1 MKIEKK
7 KMKSVKVENK
17 EKKHFSTSYLSNNK
31 GFTLLEL
38 FVSMLLGM
46 LVIVLIYA
54 IHNMQQDTFKRE
66 TMKLSSQRNLRN
78 SLNLMET
85 EIRMAGYDRMETDL
99 FGITEVRMDANS
111 NGAITFTLDD
121 GNAGHANNGTL
132 DGDET
137 ITYALYDSPMT
148 ASTGNFDLGRTE
160 GGGGTE
166 LLAEGIEALGFA
178 FAFDD
183 DEDGVLDFN
192 DDDADGEMD
201 APPGGNEG
209 IYWAVDTDGDDILDT
224 NLDTN
229 KDGRI
234 DVGDGIAGLPFT
246 VSPDRIRAVKI
257 FLLSRTRGPDRGY
270 VDKHS
275 YVVGF
280 RRIINPG
287 DNYRRQLM
295 ELTVKCRNLGL

>member
-1 MKIEKK
+1 
-7 KMKSVKVENK
+7 
-17 EKKHFSTSYLSNNK
+17 
-31 GFTLLEL
+31 
-38 FVSMLLGM
+38 
-46 LVIVLIYA
+46 
-54 IHNMQQDTFKRE
+54 
-66 TMKLSSQRNLRN
+66 MKLSSQRNLRN

-99 FGITEVRMDANS
+99 FGITDVKMDADS
-111 NGAITFTLDD
+111 NGTITFTFDD
-121 GNAGHANNGTL
+121 GNTGHANNGVL

-137 ITYALYDSPMT
+137 ITYALYDASET
-148 ASTGNFDLGRTE
+148 SSTGNLDLRRTV
-160 GGGGTE
+160 GGNTQ

-183 DEDGVLDFN
+183 NEDGVLDFN
-192 DDDADGEMD
+192 DDDADGELD

-209 IYWAVDTDGDDILDT
+209 IYWAVDTDGDNILDT

-234 DVGDGIAGLPFT
+234 DLGDGTAGLPFS
-246 VSPDRIRAVKI
+246 VSTDRIRAVKI

-270 VDKHS
+270 VDKNT

-287 DNYRRQLM
+287 DSFRRQLM

>member
-1 MKIEKK
+1 MKIKK
-7 KMKSVKVENK
+7 NMKSVKVEHQENQN
-17 EKKHFSTSYLSNNK
+17 FCTTYLSDSR

-54 IHNMQQDTFKRE
+54 IHNMQQNTFKRE

-99 FGITEVRMDANS
+99 FGITEVRMDADS
-111 NGAITFTLDD
+111 NGTITFTLDD
-121 GNAGHANNGTL
+121 GNTGHANNGTL

-137 ITYALYDSPMT
+137 ITYALYDSPDT
-148 ASTGNFDLGRTE
+148 TSTGNFDLRRTV
-160 GGGGTE
+160 GGDTQ

-192 DDDADGEMD
+192 DDDADGELD

-209 IYWAVDTDGDDILDT
+209 IYWAVDTDGDNILDT

-234 DVGDGIAGLPFT
+234 DVGDGTAGLPFS

-270 VDKHS
+270 VDKNT

-287 DNYRRQLM
+287 DSFRRQLM

>member
-7 KMKSVKVENK
+7 KMNSVKLKDK
-17 EKKHFSTSYLSNNK
+17 EKQQFSISHLTNNR

-46 LVIVLIYA
+46 LVIVVIYA
-54 IHNMQQDTFKRE
+54 IHDMQQDTFKRE
-66 TMKLSSQRNLRN
+66 TMKLTSQRNLRN

-99 FGITEVRMDANS
+99 FGITGVRMDGNS
-111 NGAITFTLDD
+111 NGAITFTFDD
-121 GNAGHANNGTL
+121 GNAGNANNGKL

-148 ASTGNFDLGRTE
+148 ASTGNFDLGRTV
-160 GGGGTE
+160 GGGATQ

-192 DDDADGEMD
+192 DDDADGELD

-234 DVGDGIAGLPFT
+234 DFGDGTAGLPFS

-270 VDKHS
+270 VDKNT

-280 RRIINPG
+280 RRINNPG
-287 DNYRRQLM
+287 DSFRRQLM

>member
-1 MKIEKK
+1 MKIEK
-7 KMKSVKVENK
+7 KMKSVKVEHQENQN
-17 EKKHFSTSYLSNNK
+17 FCTTYLSNSR

-99 FGITEVRMDANS
+99 FGITDVRMDANS
-111 NGAITFTLDD
+111 NGKITFTFDD
-121 GNAGHANNGTL
+121 GKNGNANNGTL
-132 DGDET
+132 NDDET
-137 ITYALYDSPMT
+137 ITYALK
-148 ASTGNFDLGRTE
+148 GNFDLERTDVE
-160 GGGGTE
+160 KGPQ
-166 LLAEGIEALGFA
+166 LLAKGIEALGFA

-192 DDDADGEMD
+192 DDDADGELD

-209 IYWAVDTDGDDILDT
+209 IYWAVDTDGDNILDT

-234 DVGDGIAGLPFT
+234 DVGDGTAGLPFS

-270 VDKHS
+270 VDKNT

-287 DNYRRQLM
+287 DSFRRQLM

>member
-1 MKIEKK
+1 
-7 KMKSVKVENK
+7 
-17 EKKHFSTSYLSNNK
+17 
-31 GFTLLEL
+31 
-38 FVSMLLGM
+38 
-46 LVIVLIYA
+46 
-54 IHNMQQDTFKRE
+54 MQQDTFKRE

-99 FGITEVRMDANS
+99 FGITDVRMDANS
-111 NGAITFTLDD
+111 NGRITFTFDD
-121 GNAGHANNGTL
+121 GNVGNANNGTL

-137 ITYALYDSPMT
+137 ITYALYDSTTTPL
-148 ASTGNFDLGRTE
+148 TGNFDLGRTE

-192 DDDADGEMD
+192 DDDADGELD

-209 IYWAVDTDGDDILDT
+209 IYWAVDTDGDNILDT

-234 DVGDGIAGLPFT
+234 DVGDGTAGLPFS

-270 VDKHS
+270 VDKHT

-287 DNYRRQLM
+287 DSFRRQLM

>member
-7 KMKSVKVENK
+7 NMNSIKVEH
-17 EKKHFSTSYLSNNK
+17 KKNQNFCTSCLSNK
-31 GFTLLEL
+31 RGFTLIEL
-38 FVSMLLGM
+38 LVSMLLGI
-46 LVIVLIYA
+46 LVIVFIYS

-99 FGITEVRMDANS
+99 FGITDVKMDANS
-111 NGAITFTLDD
+111 NGTITFTFDD
-121 GNAGHANNGTL
+121 GDGGNANNGIL
-132 DGDET
+132 DVDET
-137 ITYALYDSPMT
+137 ITYAL
-148 ASTGNFDLGRTE
+148 TGNFNLGRT
-160 GGGGTE
+160 GDGSGAHI
-166 LLAEGIEALGFA
+166 LADGIEALGFA

-192 DDDADGEMD
+192 DDDADGELD

-209 IYWAVDTDGDDILDT
+209 IYWAVDTDGDNILDT

-234 DVGDGIAGLPFT
+234 DLGDGITGLPFS

-270 VDKHS
+270 VDHHS

-280 RRIINPG
+280 RRIINPS

>member
-1 MKIEKK
+1 MMLKKIKL
-7 KMKSVKVENK
+7 KSFKVEYQNK
-17 EKKHFSTSYLSNNK
+17 HLSFRSLVSNNR

-38 FVSMLLGM
+38 CVSMVLGLLV
-46 LVIVLIYA
+46 LVVIYA
-54 IHNMQQDTFKRE
+54 IHDMQQDTFKRE

-99 FGITEVRMDANS
+99 FGITDVRMDANS
-111 NGAITFTLDD
+111 NGKITFTFDD
-121 GNAGHANNGTL
+121 GNAGNANNGTL
-132 DGDET
+132 NGDET
-137 ITYALYDSPMT
+137 ITYAIYDSPT
-148 ASTGNFDLGRTE
+148 TSLTGNFDLGRTV
-160 GGGGTE
+160 GGGATE

-178 FAFDD
+178 FAFDN

-192 DDDADGEMD
+192 DDDADGEID
-201 APPGGNEG
+201 LPPGGNEG
-209 IYWAVDTDGDDILDT
+209 IYWAVDTDGDNILDS

-229 KDGRI
+229 RDGRI
-234 DVGDGIAGLPFT
+234 DVGDGVAGLPFT
-246 VSPDRIRAVKI
+246 VSPERIRAVKI
-257 FLLSRTRGPDRGY
+257 FLLSRTRGPDKGY

-275 YVVGF
+275 YIVGF

-287 DNYRRQLM
+287 DSFRRQLM

>member
-1 MKIEKK
+1 MKIEK
-7 KMKSVKVENK
+7 KMKSVKVKHQENQN
-17 EKKHFSTSYLSNNK
+17 FFTTYLSNSR

-54 IHNMQQDTFKRE
+54 IHDMQQDTFKRE

-99 FGITEVRMDANS
+99 FGITDVRMDANS
-111 NGAITFTLDD
+111 NGTITFNFDD
-121 GNAGHANNGTL
+121 GNAGNANNGTL

-137 ITYALYDSPMT
+137 ITYALYDSTTT

-192 DDDADGEMD
+192 DDDADGELD

-209 IYWAVDTDGDDILDT
+209 IYWAVDTDGDNILDT
-224 NLDTN
+224 NIDTN

-234 DVGDGIAGLPFT
+234 DVGDGTAGLPFL

-257 FLLSRTRGPDRGY
+257 FLLSRTRGPEQGY
-270 VDKHS
+270 VDKHT

-287 DNYRRQLM
+287 DSFRRQLM